1 MKILP
6 TRRVDYGIRALLW
19 LARTEEETETARRIA
34 TEMEIPKGFLHQI
47 LQALR
52 RSGLV
57 ISRTGRTGGY
67 RLARAP
73 EDISI
78 LEVIEALEGSIENG
92 ECAMKGGPCHWDNV
106 CALHWVWTSARSALV
121 TELKQAT
128 LAEVSKADLALLE
141 ERVATPKTSHRGAG
155 A

>member
-19 LARTEEETETARRIA
+19 LARAESGTATARRIA

-47 LQALR
+47 LQSLR

-57 ISRTGRTGGY
+57 TSRTGRTGGY
-67 RLARAP
+67 QLARSP
-73 EDISI
+73 DDISV
-78 LEVIEALEGSIENG
+78 LEIIEALEGSIEDG

-106 CALHWVWTSARSALV
+106 CALHWVWNSARIALV
-121 TELKQAT
+121 AELKQAT
-128 LAEVSKADLALLE
+128 LADVSEADLALLE
-141 ERVATPKTSHRGAG
+141 ERIAIPKTSHRASNG
-155 A
+155 